1 MIKILK
7 QMETLNK
14 LSSFLVNFYLL
25 ELLMLYIYRERDRER
40 ERERESIFEVNFKH
54 IIIWEI
60 LSSFRR

>member
-25 ELLMLYIYRERDRER
+25 ELLMLYIYRERQREGERKR
-40 ERERESIFEVNFKH
+40 EH
-54 IIIWEI
+54 I
-60 LSSFRR
+60 

>member
-25 ELLMLYIYRERDRER
+25 ELLMLYIYRERETER
-40 ERERESIFEVNFKH
+40 EREREH
-54 IIIWEI
+54 I
-60 LSSFRR
+60 

>member
-25 ELLMLYIYRERDRER
+25 ELLMLERETLDVRETETETETER
-40 ERERESIFEVNFKH
+40 ERERESGRERVGEREH
-54 IIIWEI
+54 I
-60 LSSFRR
+60 

>member
-25 ELLMLYIYRERDRER
+25 ELLVLYIER
-40 ERERESIFEVNFKH
+40 ETEREGERKREH
-54 IIIWEI
+54 I
-60 LSSFRR
+60 

>member
-25 ELLMLYIYRERDRER
+25 ELLMLYIERARQREGERKRE
-40 ERERESIFEVNFKH
+40 H
-54 IIIWEI
+54 I
-60 LSSFRR
+60 